1 MTTIVYPILGS
12 RPPPPP
18 RFLPYAAI
26 CMFTP
31 RNIRLL
37 LLFLGLYYWGLRWR
51 IYLRYDL
58 AAESRHLPVEE
69 VGTFRIQTP
78 TIDQWKRQEPC
89 QILLNKKNSW
99 FFCYSLLSD
108 DLQKIIALII
118 FKNEI
123 LGKILQKIQKFFFNI
138 LCFSIAGC

>member
-12 RPPPPP
+12 RPFPPP

-26 CMFTP
+26 CMFVTP

-37 LLFLGLYYWGLRWR
+37 LLFLGLYYRGLRWR

-69 VGTFRIQTP
+69 VGSEPLESRHLPVEEVGTFRI
-78 TIDQWKRQEPC
+78 
-89 QILLNKKNSW
+89 
-99 FFCYSLLSD
+99 
-108 DLQKIIALII
+108 
-118 FKNEI
+118 
-123 LGKILQKIQKFFFNI
+123 
-138 LCFSIAGC
+138 